1 MTLNARYYHPEL
13 RGVVDALKC
22 NDCQQHKLEGK
33 GYGLLPEREL
43 RSEPFQE
50 VAADLVGPWKINVRG
65 KEIEFNALT
74 IIDTVTNLVELVRIK
89 KKTSEH
95 VARRFAQSWLA
106 RYPWP
111 ERCIHDNGGEFTG
124 WEFQKLL
131 QDSSVGD
138 VPTSS
143 YNPQAN
149 SICERMHQ
157 TMGNVLRTLL
167 HGREAPKTIE
177 SAEELIDEAL
187 SITMHS
193 MRSSVHTTLG
203 SSPGALVFNRDM
215 FLNIPLVADWHAITT
230 RREHLVNENLRR
242 SNAKR
247 RRFDYAPNQQIL
259 KKLHKP
265 TKLGE
270 RTSGPYTVSQVHVN
284 GTVTIQLRPGVSER
298 INIRRIIPFLP
309 EL

>member
-1 MTLNARYYHPEL
+1 
-13 RGVVDALKC
+13 
-22 NDCQQHKLEGK
+22 
-33 GYGLLPEREL
+33 
-43 RSEPFQE
+43 
-50 VAADLVGPWKINVRG
+50 
-65 KEIEFNALT
+65 
-74 IIDTVTNLVELVRIK
+74 
-89 KKTSEH
+89 
-95 VARRFAQSWLA
+95 
-106 RYPWP
+106 
-111 ERCIHDNGGEFTG
+111 
-124 WEFQKLL
+124 
-131 QDSSVGD
+131 
-138 VPTSS
+138 
-143 YNPQAN
+143 
-149 SICERMHQ
+149 MHQ

-242 SNAKR
+242 SSAKR

-298 INIRRIIPFLP
+298 INIRRIIPYHP